1 MIMQRRLNFRA
12 IFGALA
18 VLSFVVIADVSLH
31 QSDGESIGSVT
42 VELPPAHSSPRP
54 GFKD

>member
-1 MIMQRRLNFRA
+1 MIMRRRLNFRA

-18 VLSFVVIADVSLH
+18 ALSLLVIADVSLH

-42 VELPPAHSSPRP
+42 VELPPAHSLPSP
-54 GFKD
+54 GFKN